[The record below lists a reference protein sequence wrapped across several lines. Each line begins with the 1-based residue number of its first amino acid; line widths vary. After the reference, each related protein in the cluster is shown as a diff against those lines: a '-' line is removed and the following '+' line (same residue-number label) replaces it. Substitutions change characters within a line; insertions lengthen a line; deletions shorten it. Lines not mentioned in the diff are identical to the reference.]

1 MIAFAPIVDLPPP
14 PLPPP
19 QIHQGTTSHKMT
31 QSSSKKSQ
39 IFEGST
45 ECSYLLMFF
54 VMGVIA
60 LSIKDMSLSR

>member
-14 PLPPP
+14 QPPP
-19 QIHQGTTSHKMT
+19 AQTSQGQGAIKIKENYK
-31 QSSSKKSQ
+31 QNE
-39 IFEGST
+39 IFTNST

-60 LSIKDMSLSR
+60 LSIKDMSSR